1 MLNKVKFI
9 PGRSKKFLLFEK
21 SFWKGGVAFLLMLG
35 TAVFGYYLLSK
46 SNNSV
51 GVSSDFLFFPD
62 DQRAKKT
69 KEPSEMF
76 MEYYTYKDIPSQD
89 YKNNKF
95 GLYIYAENKKF
106 FDLASKLVNSNGG
119 SWGYVLIPYN
129 IKDYDANK
137 WGKVFSLLLEKKLIP
152 IIQLYDVDPSK
163 YKKQTE
169 KAAEFLDSFLWPV
182 KQRYISVYN
191 EPNDEKF
198 WKGYVDAKEYAKILD
213 FTIDEFKAKN
223 SNFFMLNGA
232 FNVSASTGGGYVD
245 SFTFMSQMDVA
256 VPGIFNKLD
265 GWASHSYPQPN
276 FSGSIDTKGRMGI
289 RAYEVELDYL
299 KNELGLEKDLP
310 VFITET
316 GWAHAE
322 GEKYNPAY
330 LSSEQVG
337 NYIKSAYE
345 KYWLPDSRVVA
356 VTPFTIWYPVPFDHF
371 SWVDKKYNPYPQ
383 YEIVKSMPKVSGTPQ
398 ELITKTYR
406 RE

>member
-1 MLNKVKFI
+1 MFEELK
-9 PGRSKKFLLFEK
+9 GFLLLK
-21 SFWKGGVAFLLMLG
+21 KRFWKSGVAIFLMFVI
-35 TAVFGYYLLSK
+35 AIFGYYLLSK
-46 SNNSV
+46 SNNNSV
-51 GVSSDFLFFPD
+51 GISSDFLFFPD
-62 DQRAKKT
+62 DQRAKKP
-69 KEPSEMF
+69 KKGSAEVF
-76 MEYYTYKDIPSQD
+76 VEYYTYKDISPQD

-106 FDLASKLVNSNGG
+106 FDIAAKLVNSNGG

-129 IKDYDANK
+129 VKDYDANK

-163 YKKQTE
+163 YKKQTQ
-169 KAAEFLDSFLWPV
+169 KAAEFLDSFLWPI

-198 WKGYVDAKEYAKILD
+198 WKGHVDAKEYAKILD
-213 FTIDEFKAKN
+213 FTVDTFKEEN
-223 SNFFMLNGA
+223 SNFYMLNGA

-245 SFTFMSQMDVA
+245 SFAFMTQMNEA

-276 FSGSIDTKGRMGI
+276 FSGNLDIKGRMGI

-299 KNELGLEKDLP
+299 KNELGVEKDLP

-316 GWAHAE
+316 GWVHAE
-322 GEKYNPAY
+322 GEKYNSAY

-337 NYIKSAYE
+337 NYIKTAYE
-345 KYWLPDSRVVA
+345 KYWLPDARVMA
-356 VTPFTIWYPVPFDHF
+356 VTPFTVWYSAPFDHF
-371 SWVDKKYNPYPQ
+371 SWVDKNYNPYPQ
-383 YEIVKSMPKVSGTPQ
+383 YEIVKSMPKILGTPQ
-398 ELITKTYR
+398 ELITKSYR